1 MMSVALTPTG
11 LDSAPVRAAQTAT
24 VPSADAPE
32 LIARIQAAR
41 AAVLAQVEFFHREF
55 GRAKSRW
62 KADGSRVTTA
72 DLAISENV
80 ARALLSRFDQDQ
92 CFSEELEDST
102 APLPITSEYCWVL
115 DPIDG
120 TNNYAL
126 GLSHCAISLGLL
138 RDGVSV
144 YGVIY
149 DGARR
154 ILMHGGPGFGVWD
167 GDRRVELQQ
176 LGERKLSGGSLIGFH
191 SPYESR
197 YADQAAVLAEA
208 AKLRALGA
216 SALHMAYV
224 AVGLFDAI
232 VDHNVKIWDIAAAV
246 PMILAT
252 GGTVHYVTPQPFP
265 LRSFDVNM
273 GRIFCIAGSP
283 PIVSKLRSL
292 LGVGAQLPL
301 PLTSRTG

>member
-1 MMSVALTPTG
+1 MSVALTPTA
-11 LDSAPVRAAQTAT
+11 LESVSARTSPIPASSEA
-24 VPSADAPE
+24 APE
-32 LIARIQAAR
+32 LLARIQAAR
-41 AAVLAQVEFFHREF
+41 AAVLGQVEFFHREF

-80 ARALLSRFDQDQ
+80 ARALLSRFEQDQ

-102 APLPITSEYCWVL
+102 APLPVTSKYCWVL

-138 RDGVSV
+138 RDGVPV

-154 ILMHGGPGFGVWD
+154 VLMHGGPGFSVWD
-167 GDRRVELQQ
+167 GERCIEPKQAAQ
-176 LGERKLSGGSLIGFH
+176 AAERKLSEGSLIGFH
-191 SPYESR
+191 SPYEPR
-197 YADQAAVLAEA
+197 YAGQAAVLAEA

-224 AVGLFDAI
+224 AVGLFDAV

-252 GGTVHYVTPQPFP
+252 GGAVHYVTPKPFP
-265 LRSFDVNM
+265 MRNFDVNM
-273 GRIFCIAGSP
+273 GRTFCIAGSP
-283 PIVSKLRSL
+283 PTVAKLRRL
-292 LGVGAQLPL
+292 LGGL
-301 PLTSRTG
+301 

>member
-1 MMSVALTPTG
+1 MSVALTPNSLG
-11 LDSAPVRAAQTAT
+11 SIPAGAPQASASTEA
-24 VPSADAPE
+24 APE

-41 AAVLAQVEFFHREF
+41 AAVLGQVEFFHREF

-80 ARALLSRFDQDQ
+80 ARALLSRFEQDQ

-102 APLPITSEYCWVL
+102 APLPATSKYCWVL

-138 RDGVSV
+138 CDGLPV

-167 GDRRVELQQ
+167 GERRVEPRPSS
-176 LGERKLSGGSLIGFH
+176 ERKLTEGSLVGFH

-197 YADQAAVLAEA
+197 YAGQAAVLAEA

-224 AVGLFDAI
+224 AVGLFDAV

-252 GGTVHYVTPQPFP
+252 GGSVRYVTPPPFP
-265 LRSFDVNM
+265 LRNFDVNM
-273 GRIFCIAGSP
+273 GRIFCIAGNGP
-283 PIVSKLRSL
+283 ATLTKLRRL
-292 LGVGAQLPL
+292 LGGLRELYHSPH
-301 PLTSRTG
+301 R

>member
-1 MMSVALTPTG
+1 MMSVALTPNA
-11 LDSAPVRAAQTAT
+11 LESA
-24 VPSADAPE
+24 SAGAPQALASTDAAPE

-41 AAVLAQVEFFHREF
+41 AAVLGQVEFFHREF

-80 ARALLSRFDQDQ
+80 ARTLLSRFEQDQ

-102 APLPITSEYCWVL
+102 APLPATSKYCWVL

-138 RDGVSV
+138 CDGVPV

-167 GDRRVELQQ
+167 GERRVEPRQV
-176 LGERKLSGGSLIGFH
+176 GERKLSEGSLVGLH

-197 YADQAAVLAEA
+197 YAGQAAVLAEA

-224 AVGLFDAI
+224 AVGLFDAV

-246 PMILAT
+246 PLILAT
-252 GGTVHYVTPQPFP
+252 GGTVHYVTPPPFP
-265 LRSFDVNM
+265 LRNFDVNM
-273 GRIFCIAGSP
+273 GRIFCLAGSP
-283 PIVSKLRSL
+283 PTVAKLRRL
-292 LGVGAQLPL
+292 LGVK
-301 PLTSRTG
+301 

>member
-1 MMSVALTPTG
+1 MMSVSLTPTA
-11 LDSAPVRAAQTAT
+11 LESALACAPRASTSTEA
-24 VPSADAPE
+24 APE
-32 LIARIQAAR
+32 LLARIQAAR
-41 AAVLAQVEFFHREF
+41 AVVLSQVEFFHREF

-80 ARALLSRFDQDQ
+80 ARALLSRFEQDQ

-102 APLPITSEYCWVL
+102 APLPVTAKYCWVF

-126 GLSHCAISLGLL
+126 GLSHSAISLGLL
-138 RDGVSV
+138 CDGVPV

-154 ILMHGGPGFGVWD
+154 VLMHGGPGFGVWD
-167 GDRRVELQQ
+167 GERRVEPKPE
-176 LGERKLSGGSLIGFH
+176 GERKLSEASLIGFH

-197 YADQAAVLAEA
+197 YAVQAAVLAEV

-224 AVGLFDAI
+224 AVGLFDAV

-252 GGTVHYVTPQPFP
+252 GGAVHYLTPPPFP
-265 LRSFDVNM
+265 LRNFDVNM
-273 GRIFCIAGSP
+273 GRIFCIAGNGP
-283 PIVSKLRSL
+283 PTVSKLRQL
-292 LGVGAQLPL
+292 LGVRRVTA
-301 PLTSRTG
+301 TTHSRTE

>member
-1 MMSVALTPTG
+1 MSAAFTPS
-11 LDSAPVRAAQTAT
+11 DSAPSSLNSAPVTLPQDLAAFPQA
-24 VPSADAPE
+24 APE
-32 LIARIQAAR
+32 LLSRIQAGR

-72 DLAISENV
+72 DLAISEAV
-80 ARALLSRFDQDQ
+80 ARALLSRFGEDQ
-92 CFSEELEDST
+92 CFSEELED
-102 APLPITSEYCWVL
+102 AAEPLPATSKYSWVL

-138 RDGVSV
+138 CDGVPV

-154 ILMHGGPGFGVWD
+154 VLMHGGPGFGVWD
-167 GDRRVELQQ
+167 GERRVEPKPPVS
-176 LGERKLSGGSLIGFH
+176 ERELSEGSLVGFH

-197 YADQAAVLAEA
+197 YAGQAAVLAKA

-224 AVGLFDAI
+224 AVGLFDAV
-232 VDHNVKIWDIAAAV
+232 VDHNVKVWDIAAAV
-246 PMILAT
+246 PLVLAA
-252 GGTVHYVTPQPFP
+252 GGTVEYVTPPPFP
-265 LRSFDVNM
+265 LRNFDVNM
-273 GRIFCIAGSP
+273 GRIFCLAGSAP
-283 PIVSKLRSL
+283 VVGKLRKL
-292 LGVGAQLPL
+292 LGV
-301 PLTSRTG
+301 

>member
-1 MMSVALTPTG
+1 MMSVALTPSG
-11 LDSAPVRAAQTAT
+11 LESASARPPQTT
-24 VPSADAPE
+24 VPAGAAPE
-32 LIARIQAAR
+32 LLARIQAAR

-55 GRAKSRW
+55 GRTKSRW

-80 ARALLSRFDQDQ
+80 ARVLLLRFEQDQ
-92 CFSEELEDST
+92 CFSEELEDSA
-102 APLPITSEYCWVL
+102 APIPATSKYCWVL

-138 RDGVSV
+138 CDGMPV

-154 ILMHGGPGFGVWD
+154 VLMHGGPGFGVWD
-167 GDRRVELQQ
+167 GERCIEPKQAS
-176 LGERKLSGGSLIGFH
+176 ERKLSERSLVGFH
-191 SPYESR
+191 SPYELR
-197 YADQAAVLAEA
+197 YAGQASVLAEA

-224 AVGLFDAI
+224 AVGLFDAV

-252 GGTVHYVTPQPFP
+252 GGTVHYVTPPPFP
-265 LRSFDVNM
+265 LRTFDVNM
-273 GRIFCIAGSP
+273 SRIFCIAGSP
-283 PIVSKLRSL
+283 LTVAKLRRL
-292 LGVGAQLPL
+292 LGIESA
-301 PLTSRTG
+301 

>member
-1 MMSVALTPTG
+1 MSVALTPTG
-11 LDSAPVRAAQTAT
+11 LESAPARAPQAA
-24 VPSADAPE
+24 VAAEAAPE

-41 AAVLAQVEFFHREF
+41 AAVLGQVEFFHREF

-62 KADGSRVTTA
+62 KADGSPVTTA

-80 ARALLSRFDQDQ
+80 ARALLSRFEQDQ
-92 CFSEELEDST
+92 CFSEELEDSS
-102 APLPITSEYCWVL
+102 APLPVTSKYCWVL

-138 RDGVSV
+138 RDGAPV

-154 ILMHGGPGFGVWD
+154 VLMHGGPDFGVWD
-167 GDRRVELQQ
+167 GERRVDPKEAS
-176 LGERKLSGGSLIGFH
+176 ERKLGKGSLIGFH

-197 YADQAAVLAEA
+197 YAGQAAVLAEA

-224 AVGLFDAI
+224 AVGLFDAV

-252 GGTVHYVTPQPFP
+252 GGAVHYVTPKPFP
-265 LRSFDVNM
+265 MRNFDVNM
-273 GRIFCIAGSP
+273 GRTFCIAGSP
-283 PIVSKLRSL
+283 PTVAKLRRL
-292 LGVGAQLPL
+292 LGIESA
-301 PLTSRTG
+301 

>member
-1 MMSVALTPTG
+1 MPVAQAQELTISPEAV
-11 LDSAPVRAAQTAT
+11 APEA
-24 VPSADAPE
+24 APE
-32 LIARIQAAR
+32 LLARIQAAR

-80 ARALLSRFDQDQ
+80 ARSLLSRFEQDQ

-102 APLPITSEYCWVL
+102 VPLPVTSRYCWVL

-138 RDGVSV
+138 RDGVPV

-154 ILMHGGPGFGVWD
+154 VLMHGGPGFGVWD
-167 GDRRVELQQ
+167 GERRVEPNPPLSERT
-176 LGERKLSGGSLIGFH
+176 LGEGSLVGFH
-191 SPYESR
+191 SPYELR
-197 YADQAAVLAEA
+197 YAGQAAVLAEA

-224 AVGLFDAI
+224 GVGLFDAV
-232 VDHNVKIWDIAAAV
+232 VDHNVKVWDIAAAV
-246 PMILAT
+246 PMVLAA
-252 GGTVHYVTPQPFP
+252 GGTVNYVTLPPFP
-265 LRSFDVNM
+265 LRNFDVNM
-273 GRIFCIAGSP
+273 GRIFCIAGSAAA
-283 PIVSKLRSL
+283 VAKLRNL
-292 LGVGAQLPL
+292 LIIK
-301 PLTSRTG
+301 

>member
-1 MMSVALTPTG
+1 
-11 LDSAPVRAAQTAT
+11 VRAEA
-24 VPSADAPE
+24 APE
-32 LIARIQAAR
+32 LLARIQAAR

-80 ARALLSRFDQDQ
+80 ARALLSRFEQDQ

-102 APLPITSEYCWVL
+102 APLPATSKYCWVL

-138 RDGVSV
+138 CDGVPV

-154 ILMHGGPGFGVWD
+154 VLMHGGPGFGVWD
-167 GDRRVELQQ
+167 G
-176 LGERKLSGGSLIGFH
+176 ERHIESKQASEGKLSVGSLIGFH

-197 YADQAAVLAEA
+197 YAGQAAVLAEA

-224 AVGLFDAI
+224 AVGLFDAV

-252 GGTVHYVTPQPFP
+252 GGTVHYVTPKPFP
-265 LRSFDVNM
+265 LRNFDVNM
-273 GRIFCIAGSP
+273 GRIFCLAGSP
-283 PIVSKLRSL
+283 PTVAKLRRL
-292 LGVGAQLPL
+292 LAV
-301 PLTSRTG
+301 R